1 MIIFNKC
8 VHCAVL
14 SYTLVIYATL
24 PYIAVSYCGEACFC
38 HIYL

>member
-14 SYTLVIYATL
+14 SYTLVIYAAL
-24 PYIAVSYCGEACFC
+24 ADMAVRCCGKAYFC

>member
-8 VHCAVL
+8 VPCAVL
-14 SYTLVIYATL
+14 SYTSVIYAAL
-24 PYIAVSYCGEACFC
+24 PFMDVRCCGEAYFC

>member
-14 SYTLVIYATL
+14 SYTLVIYTAL
-24 PYIAVSYCGEACFC
+24 PVMAVRCYGEAYFC